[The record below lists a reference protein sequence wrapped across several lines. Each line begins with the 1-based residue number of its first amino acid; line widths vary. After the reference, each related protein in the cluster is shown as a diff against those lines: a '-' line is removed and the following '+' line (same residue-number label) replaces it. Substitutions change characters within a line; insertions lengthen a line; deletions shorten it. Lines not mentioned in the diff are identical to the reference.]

1 MKTDTGVTKVK
12 TDTGVVGQFAG
23 RMARLKEQRQAA
35 QAEAER
41 AAERL
46 KELGTRRARL
56 APAAS
61 SDEKGA
67 AKEIAALV
75 AALDEESAS
84 VSRTKTVAEDSVRGL
99 DRLVM
104 AAEVRHHEEAK
115 RLAQGRYEALCKE
128 RYRLDGGAE
137 EAMSGLVEVL
147 DRLESL
153 HVDQVRAATDAGDPF
168 SAQHDPRSTIELW
181 LMRRLRR
188 WLANGGLE
196 KYETSLP
203 ELDPL
208 AWKPEPEDEQGRGWG

>member
-1 MKTDTGVTKVK
+1 MKTDTGI
-12 TDTGVVGQFAG
+12 VGQFAG

-56 APAAS
+56 ASAAS
-61 SDEKGA
+61 SGEKGA

-99 DRLVM
+99 NRLVM

-115 RLAQGRYEALCKE
+115 RLARGRYEALCKE

-153 HVDQVRAATDAGDPF
+153 HVDQVRRGDALVEGVALLRVDQPLIGDDPLVVPVPVPGEVDPHQPDQHPDAAGD
-168 SAQHDPRSTIELW
+168 DRPRREGV
-181 LMRRLRR
+181 RRR
-188 WLANGGLE
+188 
-196 KYETSLP
+196 
-203 ELDPL
+203 
-208 AWKPEPEDEQGRGWG
+208 EDRARDV